1 MDVADIASDIEELR
15 REASLDAHRAAQ
27 AQYAGPSATHCES
40 CGEAIPE
47 ARRLALSG
55 VVRCVICQGFH
66 ERMTR

>member
-15 REASLDAHRAAQ
+15 REAALDAHRAAQ
-27 AQYAGPSATHCES
+27 TCTSPSATHCEN

-47 ARRLALSG
+47 ARRVIVPG
-55 VVRCVICQGFH
+55 VVRCVACQGYQ